1 MTPAHLVWRR
11 GPVGGETIRALML
24 FVGPM
29 LASAT
34 MTTWLNRLG
43 GVNEIPYLA
52 LPCGTAV
59 KINEAIRG
67 LLRSNQ
73 QGDASESGQAL
84 LFRFQKTGKSS
95 RKNRER
101 FSPNRFNL

>member
-1 MTPAHLVWRR
+1 MLCAADAVLPVER
-11 GPVGGETIRALML
+11 GRGEVANLNHAIR
-24 FVGPM
+24 G
-29 LASAT
+29 
-34 MTTWLNRLG
+34 RLG
-43 GVNEIPYLA
+43 GANEIPYLA

-67 LLRSNQ
+67 LLRGNQ
-73 QGDASESGQAL
+73 QGMPAKADRPCFSV
-84 LFRFQKTGKSS
+84 QKTGESS

>member
-1 MTPAHLVWRR
+1 MLCAADAVLPVER
-11 GPVGGETIRALML
+11 GRGEVANLNHAIR
-24 FVGPM
+24 G
-29 LASAT
+29 
-34 MTTWLNRLG
+34 RLG
-43 GVNEIPYLA
+43 GANEIPYLA

-73 QGDASESGQAL
+73 QGDASEKRTGLAFSV
-84 LFRFQKTGKSS
+84 QKTGKSS